1 MPGGIFDLK
10 NQPDAGT
17 IIRSLFLTKPEME
30 KTRIILVDDHQLVR
44 TGIANLLS
52 DEPGFE
58 IVGEAADSSEFL
70 SLLDKIQPDIALLD
84 ISMPGMSGIE
94 LTRLITGNYPIIRVL
109 ILSMHTSEDFIF
121 NAINAGAKGYL
132 PKNTS
137 RKELI
142 EAIKAVARGEEYYAE
157 SISNVILKS
166 YIKKAKSGPEDSGSK
181 ENQLSK
187 REMEVLR
194 LFAEGFSNQ
203 EIADKL
209 FISIRTVESHK
220 NHIMQRLE
228 LKSSVDLVKFAIR
241 NNLVN
246 L

>member
-1 MPGGIFDLK
+1 
-10 NQPDAGT
+10 
-17 IIRSLFLTKPEME
+17 ME
-30 KTRIILVDDHQLVR
+30 SIRIILADDHQLVR
-44 TGIANLLS
+44 SGIANLLLS
-52 DEPGFE
+52 EPGFE
-58 IVGEAADSSEFL
+58 IVGEASDGAELLELLERQTADVAVL
-70 SLLDKIQPDIALLD
+70 DIA
-84 ISMPGMSGIE
+84 MPGMSGIE
-94 LTRLITGNYPIIRVL
+94 LTRRITVKYPSTRVL
-109 ILSMHTSEDFIF
+109 ILSMYTSEEFIF

-142 EAIKAVARGEEYYAE
+142 EDIRVVRNGEEYYAE

-166 YIKKAKSGPEDSGSK
+166 YIKKAKSGPDDPGGK
-181 ENQLSK
+181 EALLSK
-187 REMEVLR
+187 RELEVLR
-194 LFAEGFSNQ
+194 LFAEGHSNQ

-241 NNLVN
+241 NNMVN

>member
-1 MPGGIFDLK
+1 
-10 NQPDAGT
+10 
-17 IIRSLFLTKPEME
+17 ME
-30 KTRIILVDDHQLVR
+30 KVRIILADDHQLVR
-44 TGIANLLS
+44 SGIANLLT
-52 DEPGFE
+52 
-58 IVGEAADSSEFL
+58 GEAFL
-70 SLLDKIQPDIALLD
+70 EIIGEASDAPECLKLIEQDPPDVAILDIA
-84 ISMPGMSGIE
+84 MPGMSGID
-94 LTRLITGNYPIIRVL
+94 LTRKICSQYQGVQVL
-109 ILSMHTSEDFIF
+109 ILSMYTSEEFIF
-121 NAINAGAKGYL
+121 NAINAGARGYL

-142 EAIKAVARGEEYYAE
+142 EAIKAVNQGEEYYAE

-166 YIKKAKSGPEDSGSK
+166 YIKKAQSGPDDARNK

-241 NNLVN
+241 NNMVN

>member
-1 MPGGIFDLK
+1 
-10 NQPDAGT
+10 
-17 IIRSLFLTKPEME
+17 ME
-30 KTRIILVDDHQLVR
+30 SIRIILADDHQLVR
-44 TGIANLLS
+44 SGIANLLLS
-52 DEPGFE
+52 EPGFE
-58 IVGEAADSSEFL
+58 IAGEASDGAELLELLERQPADVAVL
-70 SLLDKIQPDIALLD
+70 DIA
-84 ISMPGMSGIE
+84 MPGMSGIE
-94 LTRLITGNYPIIRVL
+94 LTRRITVKYPSTRVL
-109 ILSMHTSEDFIF
+109 ILSMYNSEEFIF

-142 EAIKAVARGEEYYAE
+142 EAIRVVRNGEEYYAE

-166 YIKKAKSGPEDSGSK
+166 YIKKAKSGPDDPGGK
-181 ENQLSK
+181 EALLSK
-187 REMEVLR
+187 RELEVLR
-194 LFAEGFSNQ
+194 LFAEGHSNQ

-241 NNLVN
+241 NNMVN

>member
-1 MPGGIFDLK
+1 MDKI
-10 NQPDAGT
+10 
-17 IIRSLFLTKPEME
+17 
-30 KTRIILVDDHQLVR
+30 RIILVDDHLLVR
-44 TGIANLLS
+44 TGIANLLNG
-52 DEPGFE
+52 EMGIE
-58 IVGEAADSSEFL
+58 IVGEASDSGEFL
-70 SLLDKIQPDIALLD
+70 SLIDKIQTDIAILD
-84 ISMPGMSGIE
+84 IAMPGMSGIE
-94 LTRLITGNYPIIRVL
+94 LTRMITENYPSIRIL
-109 ILSMHTSEDFIF
+109 ILSMYTSEEFIF

-137 RKELI
+137 RKELL
-142 EAIKAVARGEEYYAE
+142 EAIQAVARGEEYYAE

-166 YIKKAKSGPEDSGSK
+166 YIKKAKSGPEDSSNK

-187 REMEVLR
+187 RELEVLR

-241 NNLVN
+241 NNMVN

>member
-1 MPGGIFDLK
+1 
-10 NQPDAGT
+10 
-17 IIRSLFLTKPEME
+17 ME
-30 KTRIILVDDHQLVR
+30 KVRIILADDHQLVR
-44 TGIANLLS
+44 SGIANLLIG
-52 DEPGFE
+52 ETFLE
-58 IVGEAADSSEFL
+58 IIGEASDAPECL
-70 SLLDKIQPDIALLD
+70 SLIEQEPPDVAILDIA
-84 ISMPGMSGIE
+84 MPGMSGIE
-94 LTRLITGNYPIIRVL
+94 LTRKICLQYPSVQVL
-109 ILSMHTSEDFIF
+109 ILSMYTSEEFIF
-121 NAINAGAKGYL
+121 NAINAGARGYL

-142 EAIKAVARGEEYYAE
+142 DAIRAIAKGEEYYAE

-166 YIKKAKSGPEDSGSK
+166 YIKKAQSGPDDARNK

-241 NNLVN
+241 NNMVN

>member
-1 MPGGIFDLK
+1 MDKI
-10 NQPDAGT
+10 
-17 IIRSLFLTKPEME
+17 
-30 KTRIILVDDHQLVR
+30 RIILADDHQLVR
-44 TGIANLLS
+44 TGIANLLA
-52 DEPGFE
+52 EETGFE
-58 IVGEAADSSEFL
+58 IIGEAADATEFL
-70 SLLDKIQPDIALLD
+70 QLLEKLEPDIAVLD
-84 ISMPGMSGIE
+84 IAMPGMSGIE
-94 LTRLITGNYPIIRVL
+94 LTRLIKTKFPAVKVL
-109 ILSMHTSEDFIF
+109 ILSMYTSEEFIF

-137 RKELI
+137 RHELI
-142 EAIKAVARGEEYYAE
+142 DAIRSVARNEEYYAE

-166 YIKKAKSGPEDSGSK
+166 YIKKAKSGPDEENSN

-241 NNLVN
+241 NNMVN